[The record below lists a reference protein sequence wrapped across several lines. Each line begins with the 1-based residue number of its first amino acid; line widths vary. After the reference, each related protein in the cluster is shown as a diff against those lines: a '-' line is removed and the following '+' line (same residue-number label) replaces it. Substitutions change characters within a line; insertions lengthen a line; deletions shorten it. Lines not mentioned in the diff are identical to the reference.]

1 MAVSMRKQIAQ
12 NKRNT
17 IVIMMVFV
25 AMITL
30 LGWLF
35 AWLCNNPTLLVAAV
49 VISFGYALFQYFFAD
64 KIAIR
69 AAGAKQ
75 IERVDNERYY
85 RAVEHLVLDANI
97 PLPKI
102 YLINDDAPNAFAT
115 GRDPNHACIAV
126 TTGLL
131 EVMDDN
137 ELRAV
142 IGHELSHIK
151 NYDIRVSMIVF
162 GLVALVGFMSDFGL
176 RVLFYSDRKEE
187 DNSPVGALIA
197 LIVLILSPI
206 VATIVQMSISRQREY
221 LADAS
226 SATLIGNADDMIA
239 ALHKLDTHTR
249 PMRQQNVATEAM
261 YISNPLRKSTISK
274 LFSTHPPIESRIER
288 LENAKK

>member
-17 IVIMMVFV
+17 VLIIGVFV
-25 AMITL
+25 AMLTL

-35 AWLCNNPTLLVAAV
+35 ALLGNNPMILIVFA
-49 VISFGYALFQYFFAD
+49 VISFGYALFQYFLAD
-64 KIAIR
+64 KVAIST
-69 AAGAKQ
+69 AGAKQ
-75 IERVDNERYY
+75 IDRADNERYY
-85 RAVEHLVLDANI
+85 RAVERLAVEANI
-97 PLPKI
+97 PLPKVYI
-102 YLINDDAPNAFAT
+102 INDDAPNAFAT
-115 GRDPNHACIAV
+115 GRDPEHASIAA

-162 GLVALVGFMSDFGL
+162 GLVSLAGLMSDFGL
-176 RVLFYSDRKEE
+176 RVLFYGNRKEE
-187 DNSPVGALIA
+187 EHSPIGTLFT

-206 VATIVQMSISRQREY
+206 VATIVQMGISRQREY

-226 SATLIGNADDMIA
+226 SATLLGNADDMIA
-239 ALHKLDTHTR
+239 ALRKLDTHSR
-249 PMRQQNVATEAM
+249 PMHSQNVAAEPM
-261 YISNPLRKSTISK
+261 YIANPLHKSVLSR

>member
-1 MAVSMRKQIAQ
+1 
-12 NKRNT
+12 
-17 IVIMMVFV
+17 
-25 AMITL
+25 
-30 LGWLF
+30 
-35 AWLCNNPTLLVAAV
+35 
-49 VISFGYALFQYFFAD
+49 
-64 KIAIR
+64 
-69 AAGAKQ
+69 
-75 IERVDNERYY
+75 
-85 RAVEHLVLDANI
+85 
-97 PLPKI
+97 
-102 YLINDDAPNAFAT
+102 
-115 GRDPNHACIAV
+115 
-126 TTGLL
+126 
-131 EVMDDN
+131 MDDN

-162 GLVALVGFMSDFGL
+162 GLVCLVGFMSDFGL

-206 VATIVQMSISRQREY
+206 VATLVQMGISRQREY

-226 SATLIGNADDMIA
+226 SATLIGNPDDMIA
-239 ALHKLDTHTR
+239 ALRKLETHTR
-249 PMRQQNVATEAM
+249 PMHQQNVATEAM